1 MVGTRQPD
9 WLSTVDRF
17 DLDDWLWGA
26 IMNMRSD
33 LGKVRGLGSAKSGTE
48 HFWMQRVSAIANV
61 PLVTF
66 LVWFIISHVG
76 SSRAEFIGSVKHPLI
91 AVGLLLAFASFFY
104 HMRLGLQVVIE
115 DYVHGSAKFAALLC
129 NTFFAVILFATA
141 AYAILK
147 MSFGL

>member
-1 MVGTRQPD
+1 M
-9 WLSTVDRF
+9 S
-17 DLDDWLWGA
+17 
-26 IMNMRSD
+26 MRSD

-48 HFWMQRVSAIANV
+48 HFWMQRVTAIANV
-61 PLVTF
+61 PLVIF
-66 LVWFIISHVG
+66 LVWFIISHLG
-76 SSRAEFIGSVKHPLI
+76 ATRMEFIASIKNPLI
-91 AVGLLLAFASFFY
+91 AIVLLLALASFLY

-115 DYVHGSAKFAALLC
+115 DYVHGSAKFAALLV

>member
-1 MVGTRQPD
+1 M
-9 WLSTVDRF
+9 S
-17 DLDDWLWGA
+17 
-26 IMNMRSD
+26 MRSE

-48 HFWMQRVSAIANV
+48 HFWMQRVTAIANV
-61 PLVTF
+61 PLVIF

-76 SSRAEFIGSVKHPLI
+76 STRMEFIASMKHPLI
-91 AVGLLLAFASFFY
+91 AVGLLLALASFLY

-115 DYVHGSAKFAALLC
+115 DYVHGSAKFAALLI